1 MSDYS
6 LGKITLPLSKEEVPT
21 VNGYIYPKGFWD
33 KIFNSADVKRQL
45 DAKQLLVYGDCEIDI
60 DLSKAIASVENYDS
74 ETKSISADIL
84 DTPVARSLVNELS
97 SMKVAPNLICT
108 LICNDDG
115 IESTDLDNV
124 ELAKLCLI
132 EKE

>member
-1 MSDYS
+1 MGDYS

-21 VNGYIYPKGFWD
+21 IDGYIYPKGFWD
-33 KIFNSADVKRQL
+33 KIFNSEDVKEQL

-60 DLSKAIASVENYDS
+60 DLSKAVASVENYDG

-84 DTPVARSLVNELS
+84 DTPIARSLVNELS
-97 SMKVAPNLICT
+97 HMKVAPNLIGT
-108 LICNDDG
+108 LVCNDDG
-115 IESTDLDNV
+115 LESIDLDNA
-124 ELAKLCLI
+124 ELIKLCLM